1 MDNQNNQNNLKNR
14 NNQNPVVD
22 KVDPIFKC
30 EHVQGTETSKYGR
43 GGEKY
48 LATNTPFPTLLTLLT
63 NKTRYTATAKVDG
76 TSTLVRDGKLWK
88 RRDQKDK
95 KSKMPPTWILTGEQ
109 REKHAVG
116 YMPIQEG
123 SKEDQWF
130 WEVFETPLNSENP
143 RVRVLRPIEFMEQ
156 GSNNCYDMRNKKK
169 LQAMYV
175 DISELEG
182 KTLELLGPKV
192 QGNPHSLP
200 FHVLMEHGIM
210 ECPTYPNLLDADSL
224 NKIKEW
230 HSTDPIGMNVEG
242 VVLHFAT
249 GEIFKLHRH
258 HLDLVWHLN
267 TRVTPILDLVF

>member
-1 MDNQNNQNNLKNR
+1 
-14 NNQNPVVD
+14 VVD
-22 KVDPIFKC
+22 KVDPLFIC
-30 EHVQGTETSKYGR
+30 AHVKDTETSKYGR

-48 LATNTPFPTLLTLLT
+48 LATNTLFPDLLTLLT
-63 NKTRYTATAKVDG
+63 NKTRYMATAKADG
-76 TSTLVRDGKLWK
+76 TSALVRDGKLWK

-95 KSKMPPTWILTGEQ
+95 KSKMPPTWVLTGKQ

-116 YMPIQEG
+116 YMPIQAG

-130 WEVFETPLNSENP
+130 WEVFETPLNPENQRVPENP

-169 LQAMYV
+169 LEAIYV

-210 ECPTYPNLLDADSL
+210 ECSTYPNLLDENLLKENLL
-224 NKIKEW
+224 NRIKEW
-230 HSTDPIGMNVEG
+230 HTTDQIGMNIEG
-242 VVLHFAT
+242 IVLHFET
-249 GEIFKLHRH
+249 GDIFKLHRH
-258 HLDLVWHLN
+258 HLDLVWNLN